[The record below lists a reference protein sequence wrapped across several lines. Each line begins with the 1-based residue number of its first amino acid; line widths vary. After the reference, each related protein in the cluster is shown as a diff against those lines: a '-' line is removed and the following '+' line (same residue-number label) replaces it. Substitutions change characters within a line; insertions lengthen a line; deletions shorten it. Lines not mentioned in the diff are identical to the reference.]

1 MKKELGYSF
10 VFLLKIDIFMTKITA
25 LQTKRAHLIQPA
37 SHSEL
42 QIILAKL
49 LFKNKHILSAFK
61 NIQFHKF
68 ISQKYIKK

>member
-1 MKKELGYSF
+1 
-10 VFLLKIDIFMTKITA
+10 MTKITA

>member
-1 MKKELGYSF
+1 
-10 VFLLKIDIFMTKITA
+10 MTKITA

-49 LFKNKHILSAFK
+49 LFKTKHILSAFK
-61 NIQFHKF
+61 NIRQFDKF

>member
-1 MKKELGYSF
+1 
-10 VFLLKIDIFMTKITA
+10 MTKITA

-49 LFKNKHILSAFK
+49 LFKTKHILSAFK
-61 NIQFHKF
+61 NI
-68 ISQKYIKK
+68 